1 MSSQNEAPVTQLL
14 RRWTAG
20 DRNCLDE
27 LIPMVERDLR
37 RIAHRIMR
45 GERQGHSLQT
55 TALLN
60 EAYLR
65 LVDQTHTDWQARA
78 QFFAIAAG
86 LMRRILVD
94 HARGMHRAKRGG
106 AAPHLQMDEA
116 LVYVPSRSAALIAL
130 DDALSDL
137 ARQHPR
143 QARVV
148 ELRYFGGLSVEEAA
162 EALQVHENT
171 IIRDWSF
178 AKAWLAH
185 ELRHRG
191 EDHG

>member
-1 MSSQNEAPVTQLL
+1 MSSPDEAPITQLL

-20 DRNCLDE
+20 DRYCLDE
-27 LIPMVERDLR
+27 LIPLVERDLR
-37 RIAHRIMR
+37 RIAHRALR
-45 GERQGHSLQT
+45 GEREGHSLQT

-65 LVDQTHTDWQARA
+65 LVDQTHTNWQSRA
-78 QFFAIAAG
+78 QFFAVAAG

-94 HARGMHRAKRGG
+94 HARGIHRKKRGG

-116 LVYVPSRSAALIAL
+116 LVYVPSKSAALLAL

-185 ELRHRG
+185 ELRPRG
-191 EDHG
+191 EDRV